1 MTRTGQPPQTQVPIV
16 IPSLLSFV
24 AGYVDGA
31 IFLALFG
38 VYVAQLTGSFV
49 IAGAEIVSHDETVII
64 RVVGIPVFLGAAALS
79 TVVSTLAYRRG
90 HFPLVYALGL
100 ESVLLVAM
108 LIVALAG
115 GPFSDANAP
124 VALLT
129 SILGLSAMGT
139 QSALVR
145 LLMKGVGSTNVMTTN
160 TTVVAIDVTE
170 MLIAWHDRWKNPTDA
185 AARQQFDAA
194 RRRFALLWPLGVGF
208 FLGTLAGALA
218 CHATGLGC
226 LIVAIAIVLA
236 TTGWASRRG
245 RYEYRGSRSAM

>member
-1 MTRTGQPPQTQVPIV
+1 MTRTGQPPQIQVSV
-16 IPSLLSFV
+16 AIPGLLSFL

-64 RVVGIPVFLGAAALS
+64 RVVGIPVFLGAAVLC
-79 TVVSTLAYRRG
+79 TVVSTVAYRHGR
-90 HFPLVYALGL
+90 FPLVYALGL
-100 ESVLLVAM
+100 ESMLLIAM
-108 LIVALAG
+108 LIAALAG
-115 GPFSDANAP
+115 GPFRDANAP
-124 VALLT
+124 AALLT
-129 SILGLSAMGT
+129 SVLGLSAMGT

-145 LLMKGVGSTNVMTTN
+145 LLMKGVASTNVMTTN

-170 MLIAWHDRWKNPTDA
+170 MLIAWHDRWKNPVDP
-185 AARQQFDAA
+185 AARDQYDAA

-218 CHATGLGC
+218 CQAVGLWC
-226 LIVAIAIVLA
+226 LIVAIPIVLGI
-236 TTGWASRRG
+236 TGWESRRE
-245 RYEYRGSRSAM
+245 RNERRRSRPAV